1 MEGDQIGLSV
11 RRQAQGPVHRLLA
24 RIASKV
30 SERTRRP
37 WFDLQR
43 NYFYKSKD
51 GVTDPQQL
59 CHALARFHIMLNESE
74 AQLLFSSFV
83 DPQRPNYFDFKRFA
97 GSMFPEPGV
106 NELISSRLQS
116 NLPPINN
123 NSDHSSSSSLSS
135 SSQLSNNNM
144 ALLPASNF
152 TTDNIPI
159 AETLPLNGN
168 KKKTTN
174 KTKSLSSI
182 LSKSGSVSDQRRLHS
197 QRYHESCQLDKSKGQ
212 FVVAVPTYSPY
223 PKHELRNLKIGQYAV
238 NYTQPR

>member
-1 MEGDQIGLSV
+1 LGLSV
-11 RRQAQGPVHRLLA
+11 RRQAQSPVHRLLA

-59 CHALARFHIMLNESE
+59 CHALARFHIMLNDSE
-74 AQLLFSSFV
+74 AQLLFSSFA

-123 NSDHSSSSSLSS
+123 NFDQSSSSSLSS
-135 SSQLSNNNM
+135 SSQLSNNTL

-159 AETLPLNGN
+159 AETLPLHGN
-168 KKKTTN
+168 KKKTKN
-174 KTKSLSSI
+174 KNKSASNI
-182 LSKSGSVSDQRRLHS
+182 LSKSSGSVSDQRRLHS
-197 QRYHESCQLDKSKGQ
+197 QRYHESCQLDMSKGQ
-212 FVVAVPTYSPY
+212 FVVAVPAYAPY
-223 PKHELRNLKIGQYAV
+223 PKHELRNLKIGQFAF
-238 NYTQPR
+238 NYTQPQ